1 MPGIMHH
8 YIFDD
13 VTGSYINSV
22 TGISAEEE
30 EWGPNGEM
38 PDYYRYMLEIEKW
51 KCEHANRRYTFEYY
65 KERMSRPILANPASF
80 IDGEN
85 VKGGHGLSPKTLIR
99 YNRV

>member
-30 EWGPNGEM
+30 E
-38 PDYYRYMLEIEKW
+38 
-51 KCEHANRRYTFEYY
+51 
-65 KERMSRPILANPASF
+65 
-80 IDGEN
+80 
-85 VKGGHGLSPKTLIR
+85 
-99 YNRV
+99 

>member
-1 MPGIMHH
+1 MEFGKDGLPTGYFVRPINYGQYQLDLNNFIQKLNDKFDNMPGIMHH

-51 KCEHANRRYTFEYY
+51 KQ
-65 KERMSRPILANPASF
+65 
-80 IDGEN
+80 
-85 VKGGHGLSPKTLIR
+85 
-99 YNRV
+99 